1 MIDKTQGKIG
11 VIMFMGPPGSG
22 KGTQARLVQQSFGF
36 ERIETG
42 AILRAMRNENT
53 PIAKMVTEMIDAG
66 NLAPPP
72 LVAQLVI
79 ENAKKI
85 LSQGNGVVFDG
96 SPRTL
101 FEVEELLK
109 ELNKDYAGKLLTI
122 ALRIPIDNARERLLI
137 RLVCKQCNTP
147 ATNNQTKCS
156 NCGGELV
163 KRADDDS
170 VAMENRWDEYNFRT
184 LPVINYLDSLGLVEQ
199 INGARSVEEV
209 AKDVEK
215 VIRKRIFAEN
225 E

>member
-1 MIDKTQGKIG
+1 MVDETQRKSG

-22 KGTQARLVQQSFGF
+22 KGTQARFVQERFGF

-42 AILRAMRNENT
+42 AILRAMRTENT
-53 PIAKMVTEMIDAG
+53 PIAKLVTDLIDAG

-72 LVAQLVI
+72 LVAQIVV
-79 ENAKKI
+79 ERAKKI
-85 LSQGNGVVFDG
+85 LARGNGVVFDG

-109 ELNKDYAGKLLTI
+109 ALGKDNEGRILTI
-122 ALRIPIDNARERLLI
+122 ALRIPIDNARKRLLV
-137 RLVCKQCNTP
+137 RLVCKQCNIP
-147 ATNNQTKCS
+147 ATKNREKCEH
-156 NCGGELV
+156 CGGELV

-184 LPVINYLDSLGLVEQ
+184 LPVINYLDSFGLVEQ
-199 INGARSVEEV
+199 INGARSIEEV

-215 VIRKRIFAEN
+215 VIKKRIFHE
-225 E
+225 

>member
-1 MIDKTQGKIG
+1 MAEGTRQKSG

-22 KGTQARLVQQSFGF
+22 KGTQAHFVQKSLGF

-42 AILRAMRNENT
+42 AILRAMRTENT

-79 ENAKKI
+79 NRAKEI
-85 LSQGNGVVFDG
+85 LASGNGVVFDG

-109 ELNKDYAGKLLTI
+109 ALNKDYAGKILTI
-122 ALRIPIDNARERLLI
+122 ALRVPIDNARKRLLI
-137 RLVCKQCNTP
+137 RLVCKQCNMP
-147 ATNNQTKCS
+147 ATKNQTKCDR
-156 NCGGELV
+156 CGGELV
-163 KRADDDS
+163 KRVDDDS

-215 VIRKRIFAEN
+215 AIRKRVFHE
-225 E
+225 

>member
-1 MIDKTQGKIG
+1 MAEETQRKSG

-22 KGTQARLVQQSFGF
+22 KGTQARFVQERLGF

-42 AILRAMRNENT
+42 VILRAMRKENT
-53 PIAKMVTEMIDAG
+53 PIAKLVTKLIDAG
-66 NLAPPP
+66 NLAPPR

-79 ENAKKI
+79 ERAKEI
-85 LSQGNGVVFDG
+85 LARGNGVVFDG

-109 ELNKDYAGKLLTI
+109 ALSKNYTGRILTI
-122 ALRIPIDNARERLLI
+122 ALRVPIDNARERLLI

-147 ATNNQTKCS
+147 ATSNQTKCLR
-156 NCGGELV
+156 CGGELI

-170 VAMENRWDEYNFRT
+170 IAMENRWDEYNFRT

-199 INGARSVEEV
+199 INGARPIEEV

-215 VIRKRIFAEN
+215 AIKKRIFN